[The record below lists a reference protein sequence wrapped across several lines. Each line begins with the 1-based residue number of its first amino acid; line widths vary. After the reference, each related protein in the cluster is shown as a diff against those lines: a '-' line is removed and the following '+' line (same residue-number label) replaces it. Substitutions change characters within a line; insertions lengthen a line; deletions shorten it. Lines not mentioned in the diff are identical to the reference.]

1 MEFIGYDG
9 NQMSI
14 ENQQF
19 GVCWSTSIDHQILGC
34 RVIEDNPRIIVLTM
48 KHMGALID
56 YGWLTVEVRYQN
68 LSFRGICSSGTGLT
82 GAWALTLW
90 QSNMAIENL

>member
-1 MEFIGYDG
+1 
-9 NQMSI
+9 MSI

-19 GVCWSTSIDHQILGC
+19 GVCWSTSIDHQVLGC

-48 KHMGALID
+48 KHMGALIN

-68 LSFRGICSSGTGLT
+68 LSFRGIFSRVRNWVDRSLGTYPL
-82 GAWALTLW
+82 
-90 QSNMAIENL
+90 AIKHGK